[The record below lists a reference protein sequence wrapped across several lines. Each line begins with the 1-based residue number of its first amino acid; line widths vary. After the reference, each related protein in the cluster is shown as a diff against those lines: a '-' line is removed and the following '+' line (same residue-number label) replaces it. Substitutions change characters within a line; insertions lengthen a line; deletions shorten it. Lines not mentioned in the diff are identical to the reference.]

1 MKILTVTTLFPYA
14 NNPKHGVFIE
24 TRLRHLKLHFPD
36 VEIKVIAPVPW
47 FPFRQQMFG
56 SYGSYASAPIR
67 EERFGMEVYH
77 PRFVVIPKIGMTL
90 TPHTLANTIYK
101 QAKNLI
107 EQGFDFDIIDGHYFY
122 PDGVAIA
129 QAAKKLGKPFTVTA
143 RGTDINLI
151 PQYEKPRKDIQAVLN
166 HSDHNMAVCEALR
179 QEMIKLGAKPE
190 SVSTLRNGVDLQL
203 FNYAD
208 EQKQQTLRKQLNLP
222 LKQTILLSVGHLIE
236 RKGHYLVI
244 ESLRHLPDVLLL
256 IAGNGSDEKRLKQL
270 VEKEHLQSQVIFLGS
285 LSQNELATYYSA
297 ANALVLASSR
307 EGWANVLLESMACGT
322 PVVATNIWGTPEVV
336 QSQAAGVLVDR
347 TPEAIAQGVN
357 ALLSNP
363 PRRQDTRRYAEQFDW
378 LTTSRG
384 QHDIFSDIVN
394 PQQVDANIN
403 KAQISTS
410 EARVRTLS
418 GDERITE

>member
-24 TRLRHLKLHFPD
+24 TRLRHLKLHYPD

-47 FPFRQQMFG
+47 FPFRQQVFG
-56 SYGSYASAPIR
+56 SYGSYANAPAH

-77 PRFVVIPKIGMTL
+77 PRYVVVPKVGMTL
-90 TPHTLANTIYK
+90 TPHTLASTIYK
-101 QAKNLI
+101 QAKQLI
-107 EQGFDFDIIDGHYFY
+107 EQGFDFDVIDGHYFY

-151 PQYEKPRKDIQAVLN
+151 PQYDKPRKDIQAVLN

-190 SVSTLRNGVDLQL
+190 SVSTLRNGVDLQI
-203 FNYAD
+203 FTYAD
-208 EQKQQTLRKQLNLP
+208 KQKQHILRNQLNLP
-222 LKQTILLSVGHLIE
+222 EQQTILLSVGHLIE
-236 RKGHYLVI
+236 RKGHYLAI
-244 ESLRHLPDVLLL
+244 ESLRYLPDVLLL
-256 IAGNGSDEKRLKQL
+256 VAGNGPDEKQLKQL
-270 VEKEHLQSQVIFLGS
+270 VEKENLQSRVIFLGS
-285 LSQNELATYYSA
+285 LSQKELSAYYSA
-297 ANALVLASSR
+297 ANALILASSR

-336 QSQAAGVLVDR
+336 QSQEAGVLVDR
-347 TPEAIAQGVN
+347 NPQAIAQGVR
-357 ALLSNP
+357 ALLSDP
-363 PRRQDTRRYAEQFDW
+363 PERQDTRRYAEQFDW

-384 QHDIFSDIVN
+384 QHDIFSTIVN
-394 PQQVDANIN
+394 
-403 KAQISTS
+403 
-410 EARVRTLS
+410 ARQTDVSLSDTHVNTPSAKVQTLS
-418 GDERITE
+418 GDERIT